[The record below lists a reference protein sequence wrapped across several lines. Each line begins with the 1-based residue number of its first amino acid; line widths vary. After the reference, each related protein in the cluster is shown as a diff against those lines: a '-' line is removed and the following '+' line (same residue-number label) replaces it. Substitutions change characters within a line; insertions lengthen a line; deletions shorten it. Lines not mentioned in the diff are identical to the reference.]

1 MGFQVPK
8 GRLIIPNQWL
18 ESGSFSLSWRTKML
32 PTVIPLMT
40 LFEFLHIV
48 HAVDDIPII
57 GFNAKRNQKEFSSYM
72 VLKAGPYKWIFVSI
86 FFIMGMWNTKRFYF
100 RSCGNCDGILECL
113 L

>member
-1 MGFQVPK
+1 
-8 GRLIIPNQWL
+8 
-18 ESGSFSLSWRTKML
+18 ML
-32 PTVIPLMT
+32 PTVIRLMT
-40 LFEFLHIV
+40 LFEFLHTV

-72 VLKAGPYKWIFVSI
+72 VLKAGPYTWIFVSI
-86 FFIMGMWNTKRFYF
+86 FFIMGMWNTIRFYF

>member
-1 MGFQVPK
+1 MGFPWPE
-8 GRLIIPNQWL
+8 GGLIIPNNLL
-18 ESGSFSLSWRTKML
+18 ESGFFSLSGRPKMI
-32 PTVIPLMT
+32 PTVIRLVT

-48 HAVDDIPII
+48 HAVEDIPII

-86 FFIMGMWNTKRFYF
+86 FFIMGMWNTKKFYF